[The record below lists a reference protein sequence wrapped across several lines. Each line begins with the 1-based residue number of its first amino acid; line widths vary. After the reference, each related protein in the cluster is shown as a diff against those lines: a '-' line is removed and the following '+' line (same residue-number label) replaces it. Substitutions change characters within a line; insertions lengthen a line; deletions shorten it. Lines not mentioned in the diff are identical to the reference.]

1 MSKPTIVRN
10 GRGYK
15 DVFTSASGSQTGQT
29 WTVIQSI
36 SDSTAFAA
44 LTGDITTGGPST
56 LPKGMILEGEFTTI
70 ELSAGEVIAYRKP

>member
-1 MSKPTIVRN
+1 MFA
-10 GRGYK
+10 
-15 DVFTSASGSQTGQT
+15 DTSSHTGQT

>member
-15 DVFTSASGSQTGQT
+15 DVIANTVARTGQT
-29 WTVIQSI
+29 WTIIQSVN
-36 SDSTAFAA
+36 DSTAFTE
-44 LTGDITTGGPST
+44 LLGDIDDPGPST